1 MAPYNPRI
9 GIAAM
14 VGVVVQ
20 IALTIAA
27 WGDWNSFFANPVRT
41 AFVIASILLTVAAG
55 FSGTSGL
62 SRGKSYS
69 PASTR
74 IFLPIAVL
82 LLFMIIVVPYCDRHD
97 IWTIDGDV
105 TRYLGF
111 LLSLAGSI
119 IRLVPVF
126 ALGHRFSGM
135 IAIQSD
141 HELKTDGIYT
151 HVRHPS
157 YAGLILS
164 TIGWALIFRSTVGL
178 VLNIPMLLV
187 LLGRIS
193 DEEEFLKSE
202 FGEQYRA
209 YCRKTWRLLPF
220 VY

>member
-1 MAPYNPRI
+1 MARFDSRVAAF
-9 GIAAM
+9 GIFAL
-14 VGVVVQ
+14 VVQ
-20 IALTIAA
+20 IGLTILA

-74 IFLPIAVL
+74 IFLPITVL
-82 LLFMIIVVPYCDRHD
+82 FLFMIIVVPYCDRHD

-111 LLSLAGSI
+111 LLFLVGSI
-119 IRLVPVF
+119 IRLLPVF

-164 TIGWALIFRSTVGL
+164 TIGWTLIFRSTIGL
-178 VLNIPMLLV
+178 VLNIPMLIV

-193 DEEEFLKSE
+193 DEEKFLEAE
-202 FGEQYRA
+202 FGEEYRT
-209 YCRKTWRLLPF
+209 YRQKTWRLLPF